1 MLRFIGMAGL
11 KRLTAILL
19 RYNQGRF
26 AHPPWLQSWL
36 QYQAAPF
43 LHCLLGMHLSTH
55 FNFEQFQ
62 QMTPLNGVNIWE
74 YILDRHAGRI
84 GVKRRKP
91 ALENLERIFGATFRL
106 ANDVGFRAMSLRD
119 LCRETGLSMG
129 GLYGYITGKDQLAE
143 MIEDVV
149 RHATQALPQLFVDV
163 KSPLDRLEAMIRS
176 SIYLSEILQP
186 WFYFVYMD
194 SRVLQVE
201 QRSMAKQSELY
212 VQTLLAKTILEISP
226 QPQGDPT
233 MLASHCLA
241 LFQDWY
247 VKRWKYRAAKV
258 SVDDFADSTVRTVRG
273 YLSVC
278 GHAT

>member
-1 MLRFIGMAGL
+1 
-11 KRLTAILL
+11 
-19 RYNQGRF
+19 
-26 AHPPWLQSWL
+26 
-36 QYQAAPF
+36 
-43 LHCLLGMHLSTH
+43 MHLSTH

-62 QMTPLNGVNIWE
+62 KMTPLNGENIWE

-91 ALENLERIFGATFRL
+91 ALENLERIFVATFRL

-129 GLYGYITGKDQLAE
+129 GLYGYITSKDQLAE

-149 RHATQALPQLFVDV
+149 RHATQALPLLFADV
-163 KSPLDRLEAMIRS
+163 KLPLDRLEAMIRS
-176 SIYLSEILQP
+176 SIYLSEVLQP
-186 WFYFVYMD
+186 WFYFVFMD

-201 QRSMAKQSELY
+201 QRSMAKNSELF
-212 VQTLLAKTILEISP
+212 VQTLIAATIAEIEP
-226 QPQGDPT
+226 KPQGDPT
-233 MLASHCLA
+233 LLAAHCLA

-258 SVDDFADSTVRTVRG
+258 NVDDFADSTVQTVRG
-273 YLSVC
+273 YLSVT
-278 GHAT
+278 GAA

>member
-1 MLRFIGMAGL
+1 M
-11 KRLTAILL
+11 
-19 RYNQGRF
+19 
-26 AHPPWLQSWL
+26 P
-36 QYQAAPF
+36 
-43 LHCLLGMHLSTH
+43 LSIH
-55 FNFEQFQ
+55 FNFEQFK
-62 QMTPLNGVNIWE
+62 QMTPLTGANIWG
-74 YILDRHAGRI
+74 YILDRHAARI

-91 ALENLERIFGATFRL
+91 ALENLEKIFGATFRL

-129 GLYGYITGKDQLAE
+129 GLYGYIDSKDQLAE

-149 RHATQALPQLFVDV
+149 RHAIEELPLLFVEV
-163 KSPLDRLEAMIRS
+163 ESPLDRIEALVRA

-201 QRSMAKQSELY
+201 QRSMAKQSEL
-212 VQTLLAKTILEISP
+212 QMQSLIAAIILCIEPAPAGTPALLA
-226 QPQGDPT
+226 
-233 MLASHCLA
+233 AHCLA

-258 SVDDFADSTVRTVRG
+258 HVDVFADSTVRLVRS
-273 YLSVC
+273 YL
-278 GHAT
+278 AAPA